1 MGNHN
6 PGQNILGYL
15 RTLGAKTHF
24 AKLTRIP
31 VLRKAGE
38 CCYKNLFLLS
48 PFPPSSVDCV
58 DIDLLNVNTAPGGE
72 GRESASY

>member
-15 RTLGAKTHF
+15 RKLGAKTH
-24 AKLTRIP
+24 LTRIL

-38 CCYKNLFLLS
+38 YCYKSLFLLS